1 MPHVE
6 TANGPSGINRP
17 LAQWPDTG
25 AVLTQLAETLLRCGE
40 PPIGRGE
47 RELIAT
53 YVSEL
58 NHMRFCS
65 DSHNAFAAAQLE
77 GGADLVRAVLAD
89 AAAPVPSLLKALL
102 RIAAQV
108 QAQAQAQPVSHEA
121 IAAAPAEGATD
132 RHNHD
137 TVLIAAAFCML
148 NRYVNALA
156 TELPSDPPYYR
167 TAADRIVNRGYQTA
181 R

>member
-6 TANGPSGINRP
+6 TANGPSGING
-17 LAQWPDTG
+17 LLVQWPDTG
-25 AVLTQLAETLLRCGE
+25 AVLTQLAETLPRCGE
-40 PPIGRGE
+40 SPIGRGE

-58 NHMRFCS
+58 NHTRFCS
-65 DSHNAFAAAQLE
+65 DSHSAFAAAQLE

-89 AAAPVPSLLKALL
+89 ADTAPVPSLFKALL

-108 QAQAQAQPVSHEA
+108 QAQAQPVSHEA
-121 IAAAPAEGATD
+121 ITAARAEGATD
-132 RHNHD
+132 RHIHD
-137 TVLIAAAFCML
+137 TVLIAAAFCMF